1 MNRIRDDIK
10 KREFHNLYLLYGD
23 EEYLKRY
30 YRENLKY
37 CILEDSDE
45 MNFSKFENKGI
56 DLNEVQSI
64 ADTLPFFSDHRLII
78 IQDSG
83 LFKTSSDFSDYLE
96 HMPDS
101 TIIVFVEKQVDKRNK
116 LYKYINKNGIAAE
129 IKVKDTQEVLN
140 WAAKRLKDAG
150 KVFTRNTMEYFLQR
164 VDNNLYNLSNE
175 IEKIIAYTD
184 GREEV
189 TVADID
195 AVCPAYLQNH
205 IFQMVDAVGA
215 GDTDRALNLYNELI
229 ELKEAPSYILY
240 MLIRHFNILL
250 QIRSI
255 GNAAK
260 NEIAKR
266 IGISPYFIGNYQRQ
280 ASGFSIEQLEQA
292 LDSSLDIEQ
301 KFKTGILDDQ
311 IGVELLLVGLVSRKM
326 VTI

>member
-37 CILEDSDE
+37 CILEDSDD

-64 ADTLPFFSDHRLII
+64 ADTLPFFSEHRLII

-83 LFKTSSDFSDYLE
+83 LFKSSNDFTDYLE

-101 TIIVFVEKQVDKRNK
+101 TIIVFVEKEIDKRNK

-129 IKVKDTQEVLN
+129 IKVKDSEEVLN
-140 WAAKRLKDAG
+140 WAAKRLKESG
-150 KVFTRNTMEYFLQR
+150 KVFTRKTMEYFLQR
-164 VDNNLYNLSNE
+164 VDNNLYNLLNE
-175 IEKIIAYTD
+175 IEKIAAYTA
-184 GREEV
+184 GREEI
-189 TVADID
+189 TIADID

-205 IFQMVDAVGA
+205 IFQMVDAVGV
-215 GDTDRALNLYNELI
+215 GDTDKALKLYNELI

-250 QIRSI
+250 QIGSM
-255 GNAAK
+255 GNAPK
-260 NEIAKR
+260 NQVASK
-266 IGISPYFIGNYQRQ
+266 IGISPYFVGNYQRQ
-280 ASGFSIEQLEQA
+280 SSRFSGKQLKQA
-292 LDSSLDIEQ
+292 LDNSLETEQ
-301 KFKTGILDDQ
+301 KFKTGVLDDQ
-311 IGVELLLVGLVSRKM
+311 IGVELLLIELIRM
-326 VTI
+326 

>member
-37 CILEDSDE
+37 CILEDSDD

-64 ADTLPFFSDHRLII
+64 ADTLPFFSEHRLII

-83 LFKTSSDFSDYLE
+83 LFKSSNDFADYLE

-101 TIIVFVEKQVDKRNK
+101 TIIVFVEK
-116 LYKYINKNGIAAE
+116 E
-129 IKVKDTQEVLN
+129 I
-140 WAAKRLKDAG
+140 LKESG
-150 KVFTRNTMEYFLQR
+150 KVFTRKTMEYFLHR

-175 IEKIIAYTD
+175 IEKIAAYTA
-184 GREEV
+184 GREEI
-189 TVADID
+189 TIADID

-205 IFQMVDAVGA
+205 IFQMVDAVGV
-215 GDTDRALNLYNELI
+215 GDTDKALKLYNELI

-250 QIRSI
+250 QIGSM
-255 GNAAK
+255 GNAPK
-260 NEIAKR
+260 NQVASK
-266 IGISPYFIGNYQRQ
+266 IGISPYFVGNYQRQ
-280 ASGFSIEQLEQA
+280 SSRFSGKQLKQA
-292 LDSSLDIEQ
+292 LDNSLETEQ
-301 KFKTGILDDQ
+301 KFKTGVLDDQ
-311 IGVELLLVGLVSRKM
+311 IGVELLLIELIRM
-326 VTI
+326 

>member
-37 CILEDSDE
+37 CILEDSDD

-64 ADTLPFFSDHRLII
+64 ADTLPFFSEHRLII

-83 LFKTSSDFSDYLE
+83 LFKSSNDFADYLE

-101 TIIVFVEKQVDKRNK
+101 TIIVFVEKEIDKRNK

-129 IKVKDTQEVLN
+129 IKVKDSEEVLN
-140 WAAKRLKDAG
+140 WAAKRLKESG
-150 KVFTRNTMEYFLQR
+150 KVFTRKTMEYFLHR

-175 IEKIIAYTD
+175 IEKIAAYTA
-184 GREEV
+184 GREEI
-189 TVADID
+189 TIADID

-215 GDTDRALNLYNELI
+215 GDTDKALKLYNELI

-250 QIRSI
+250 QIGSM
-255 GNAAK
+255 GNAPK
-260 NEIAKR
+260 NQVASK
-266 IGISPYFIGNYQRQ
+266 IGISPYFVGNYQRQ
-280 ASGFSIEQLEQA
+280 SSRFSGKQLKQA
-292 LDSSLDIEQ
+292 LDNSLETEQ
-301 KFKTGILDDQ
+301 KFKTGVLDDQ
-311 IGVELLLVGLVSRKM
+311 IGVELLLIELIRM
-326 VTI
+326 

>member
-37 CILEDSDE
+37 CILEDSDD

-64 ADTLPFFSDHRLII
+64 ADTLPFFSEHRLII

-83 LFKTSSDFSDYLE
+83 LFKSSNDFTDYLE

-101 TIIVFVEKQVDKRNK
+101 TIIVFVEKEIDKRNK

-129 IKVKDTQEVLN
+129 IKVKDSEEVLN
-140 WAAKRLKDAG
+140 WAAKRLKESG
-150 KVFTRNTMEYFLQR
+150 KVFTRKTMEYFLQR

-175 IEKIIAYTD
+175 IEKIAAYTV
-184 GREEV
+184 GREEI
-189 TVADID
+189 TIADID

-215 GDTDRALNLYNELI
+215 GDTDKALKLYNELI

-250 QIRSI
+250 QIGSM
-255 GNAAK
+255 GNAPK
-260 NEIAKR
+260 NQVAFK
-266 IGISPYFIGNYQRQ
+266 IGISPYFVGNYQRQ
-280 ASGFSIEQLEQA
+280 SSRFSGKQLKQA
-292 LDSSLDIEQ
+292 LDNSLETEQ
-301 KFKTGILDDQ
+301 KFKTGVLDDQ
-311 IGVELLLVGLVSRKM
+311 IGVELLLIELIRM
-326 VTI
+326 

>member
-37 CILEDSDE
+37 CILEDSDD

-64 ADTLPFFSDHRLII
+64 ADTLPFFSEHRLII

-83 LFKTSSDFSDYLE
+83 LFKSSNDFADYLE

-101 TIIVFVEKQVDKRNK
+101 TIIVFVEKEIDKRNK

-129 IKVKDTQEVLN
+129 IKVKDSEEVLN
-140 WAAKRLKDAG
+140 WAAKRLKESG
-150 KVFTRNTMEYFLQR
+150 KVFTRKTMEYFLHR

-175 IEKIIAYTD
+175 IEKIAAYTV
-184 GREEV
+184 GREEI
-189 TVADID
+189 TIADID

-215 GDTDRALNLYNELI
+215 GDTDKALKLYNELI

-250 QIRSI
+250 QIGSM
-255 GNAAK
+255 GNAPK
-260 NEIAKR
+260 NQVASK
-266 IGISPYFIGNYQRQ
+266 IGISPYFVGNYQRQ
-280 ASGFSIEQLEQA
+280 SSRFSGKQLKQA
-292 LDSSLDIEQ
+292 LDNSLETEQ
-301 KFKTGILDDQ
+301 KFKTGVLDDQ
-311 IGVELLLVGLVSRKM
+311 IGVELLLIELIRM
-326 VTI
+326 

>member
-37 CILEDSDE
+37 CILEDSDD

-64 ADTLPFFSDHRLII
+64 ADTLPFFSEHRLII

-83 LFKTSSDFSDYLE
+83 LFKSSNDFADYLE

-101 TIIVFVEKQVDKRNK
+101 TIIVFVEKEIDKRNK

-129 IKVKDTQEVLN
+129 IKVKDSEEVLN
-140 WAAKRLKDAG
+140 WAAKRLKESG
-150 KVFTRNTMEYFLQR
+150 KVFTRKTMEYFLHR

-175 IEKIIAYTD
+175 IEKIAAYTV
-184 GREEV
+184 GREEI
-189 TVADID
+189 TIADID

-215 GDTDRALNLYNELI
+215 GDTDKALKLYNELI

-250 QIRSI
+250 QIGSM
-255 GNAAK
+255 GNAPK
-260 NEIAKR
+260 NQVASK
-266 IGISPYFIGNYQRQ
+266 IGISPYFVGNYQRQ
-280 ASGFSIEQLEQA
+280 SSRFSGKQLKQA
-292 LDSSLDIEQ
+292 LDNSLETEQ
-301 KFKTGILDDQ
+301 KFKTGVLDDQ
-311 IGVELLLVGLVSRKM
+311 LIELIRM
-326 VTI
+326 

>member
-10 KREFHNLYLLYGD
+10 KRNFHNLYLLYGD

-37 CILEDSDE
+37 CILEDSDD

-56 DLNEVQSI
+56 DLNEVQAI
-64 ADTLPFFSDHRLII
+64 ADTLPFFSEYRLII

-83 LFKTSSDFSDYLE
+83 LFKSSNDFADYLE

-101 TIIVFVEKQVDKRNK
+101 TIIVFVEKEIDKRNK

-129 IKVKDTQEVLN
+129 IKVKDSEEALN
-140 WAAKRLKDAG
+140 WAAKRLKESG
-150 KVFTRNTMEYFLQR
+150 KVFTRKTMEYFLQR

-175 IEKIIAYTD
+175 IEKIVAYTM

-189 TVADID
+189 TIADID

-205 IFQMVDAVGA
+205 IFQMVDAVGV
-215 GDTDRALNLYNELI
+215 GDTDKALKLYNELI

-250 QIRSI
+250 QIGSM
-255 GNAAK
+255 GNAPKNQVAAK
-260 NEIAKR
+260 
-266 IGISPYFIGNYQRQ
+266 IGISPYFVGNYQRQ
-280 ASGFSIEQLEQA
+280 SSRFSGRQLKQA
-292 LDSSLDIEQ
+292 LDNSLEIEQ
-301 KFKTGILDDQ
+301 KFKTGVLDDQ
-311 IGVELLLVGLVSRKM
+311 IGVELLLIELVQM
-326 VTI
+326 

>member
-10 KREFHNLYLLYGD
+10 KRNFHNLYLLYGD

-37 CILEDSDE
+37 CILEDSDD

-56 DLNEVQSI
+56 DLNEVQAI
-64 ADTLPFFSDHRLII
+64 ADTLPFFSEYRLII

-83 LFKTSSDFSDYLE
+83 LFKSSNDFADYLE

-101 TIIVFVEKQVDKRNK
+101 TIIVFVEKEIDKRNK

-129 IKVKDTQEVLN
+129 IKVKDSEEALN
-140 WAAKRLKDAG
+140 WAAKRLKESG
-150 KVFTRNTMEYFLQR
+150 KVFTRKTMEYFLQR

-175 IEKIIAYTD
+175 IEKIVAYTM

-189 TVADID
+189 TIADID

-205 IFQMVDAVGA
+205 IFQMVDAVGV
-215 GDTDRALNLYNELI
+215 GDTDKALKLYNELI

-250 QIRSI
+250 QIGSM
-255 GNAAK
+255 GNAPKNQVAAK
-260 NEIAKR
+260 
-266 IGISPYFIGNYQRQ
+266 IGISPYFVGNYQRQ
-280 ASGFSIEQLEQA
+280 SSRFSGRQLKQA
-292 LDSSLDIEQ
+292 LDNSLETEQ
-301 KFKTGILDDQ
+301 KFKTGVLDDQ
-311 IGVELLLVGLVSRKM
+311 IGVELLLIELVQM
-326 VTI
+326 

>member
-10 KREFHNLYLLYGD
+10 KRNFHNLYLLYGD

-37 CILEDSDE
+37 CILEDSDD

-56 DLNEVQSI
+56 DLNEVQAI
-64 ADTLPFFSDHRLII
+64 ADTLPFFSEYRLII

-83 LFKTSSDFSDYLE
+83 LFKSSNDFADYLE

-101 TIIVFVEKQVDKRNK
+101 TIIVFVEKEIDKRNK

-129 IKVKDTQEVLN
+129 IKVKDSEEALN
-140 WAAKRLKDAG
+140 WAAKRLKESG
-150 KVFTRNTMEYFLQR
+150 KVFTRKTMEYFLQR

-175 IEKIIAYTD
+175 IEKIVAYTM

-189 TVADID
+189 TIADID

-205 IFQMVDAVGA
+205 IFQMVDAVGV
-215 GDTDRALNLYNELI
+215 GDTDKALKLYNELI

-250 QIRSI
+250 QIGSM
-255 GNAAK
+255 GNAPKNQVAAK
-260 NEIAKR
+260 
-266 IGISPYFIGNYQRQ
+266 IGISPYFVGNYQRQ
-280 ASGFSIEQLEQA
+280 SSRFSGRQLKQA
-292 LDSSLDIEQ
+292 LDNSLETEQ
-301 KFKTGILDDQ
+301 KFKTGVLNDQ
-311 IGVELLLVGLVSRKM
+311 IGVELLLIELVQM
-326 VTI
+326 

>member
-10 KREFHNLYLLYGD
+10 KRNFHNLYLLYGD

-37 CILEDSDE
+37 CILEDSDD

-56 DLNEVQSI
+56 DLNEVQAI
-64 ADTLPFFSDHRLII
+64 ADTLPFFSEYRLII

-83 LFKTSSDFSDYLE
+83 LFKSSNDFADYLE

-101 TIIVFVEKQVDKRNK
+101 TIIVFVEKEIDKRNK

-129 IKVKDTQEVLN
+129 IKVKDSEEALN
-140 WAAKRLKDAG
+140 WAAKRLKESG
-150 KVFTRNTMEYFLQR
+150 KVFTRKTMEYFLQR

-175 IEKIIAYTD
+175 IEKIVAYTM

-189 TVADID
+189 TIADID

-205 IFQMVDAVGA
+205 IFQMVDAVGV
-215 GDTDRALNLYNELI
+215 GDTDKALKLYNELI

-250 QIRSI
+250 QIGSM
-255 GNAAK
+255 GNAPKNQVVAK
-260 NEIAKR
+260 
-266 IGISPYFIGNYQRQ
+266 IGISPYFVGNYQRQ
-280 ASGFSIEQLEQA
+280 SSRFSGRQLKQA
-292 LDSSLDIEQ
+292 LDNSLETEQ
-301 KFKTGILDDQ
+301 KFKTGVLDDQ
-311 IGVELLLVGLVSRKM
+311 IGVELLLIELVQM
-326 VTI
+326 

>member
-37 CILEDSDE
+37 CILEDSDD

-64 ADTLPFFSDHRLII
+64 ADTLPFFSEHRLII

-83 LFKTSSDFSDYLE
+83 LFKSSNDFTDYLE

-101 TIIVFVEKQVDKRNK
+101 TIIVFVEKEIDKRNK

-129 IKVKDTQEVLN
+129 IKVKDSEEVLN
-140 WAAKRLKDAG
+140 WAAKRLKESG
-150 KVFTRNTMEYFLQR
+150 KVFTRKTMEYFLQR

-175 IEKIIAYTD
+175 IEKIAAYTV
-184 GREEV
+184 GREEI
-189 TVADID
+189 TIADID

-215 GDTDRALNLYNELI
+215 GDTDKALKLYNELI

-250 QIRSI
+250 QIGSM
-255 GNAAK
+255 GNAPK
-260 NEIAKR
+260 NQVASK
-266 IGISPYFIGNYQRQ
+266 IGISPYFVGNYQRQ
-280 ASGFSIEQLEQA
+280 SSRFSRKQLKQA
-292 LDSSLDIEQ
+292 LDNSLETEQ
-301 KFKTGILDDQ
+301 KFKTGVLDDQ
-311 IGVELLLVGLVSRKM
+311 IGVELLLIELIRM
-326 VTI
+326 

>member
-10 KREFHNLYLLYGD
+10 KRNFHNLYLLYGD

-37 CILEDSDE
+37 CILEDSDD

-56 DLNEVQSI
+56 DLNEVQAI
-64 ADTLPFFSDHRLII
+64 ADTLPFFSEYRLII

-83 LFKTSSDFSDYLE
+83 LFKSSNDFADYLE

-101 TIIVFVEKQVDKRNK
+101 TIIVFVEKEIDKRNK

-129 IKVKDTQEVLN
+129 IKVKDSEEALN
-140 WAAKRLKDAG
+140 WAAKRLKESG
-150 KVFTRNTMEYFLQR
+150 KVFTRKTMEYFLQR

-175 IEKIIAYTD
+175 IEKIVAYTM

-189 TVADID
+189 MIADID

-205 IFQMVDAVGA
+205 IFQMVDAVGV
-215 GDTDRALNLYNELI
+215 GDTDKALKLYNELI

-250 QIRSI
+250 QIGSM
-255 GNAAK
+255 GNAPKNQVAAK
-260 NEIAKR
+260 
-266 IGISPYFIGNYQRQ
+266 IGISPYFVGNYQRQ
-280 ASGFSIEQLEQA
+280 SSRFSGRQLKQA
-292 LDSSLDIEQ
+292 LDNSLETEQ
-301 KFKTGILDDQ
+301 KFKTGVLDDQ
-311 IGVELLLVGLVSRKM
+311 IGVELLLIELVQM
-326 VTI
+326 

>member
-10 KREFHNLYLLYGD
+10 KRNFHNLYLLYGD

-37 CILEDSDE
+37 CILEDSDD

-56 DLNEVQSI
+56 DLNEVQAI
-64 ADTLPFFSDHRLII
+64 ADTLPFFSEYRLII

-83 LFKTSSDFSDYLE
+83 LFKSSNDFADYLE

-101 TIIVFVEKQVDKRNK
+101 TIIVFVEKEIDKRNK

-129 IKVKDTQEVLN
+129 IKVKDSEEALN
-140 WAAKRLKDAG
+140 WAAKRLKESG
-150 KVFTRNTMEYFLQR
+150 KVFTRKTMEYFLQR
-164 VDNNLYNLSNE
+164 IDNNLYNLSNE
-175 IEKIIAYTD
+175 IEKIVAYTM

-189 TVADID
+189 TIADID

-205 IFQMVDAVGA
+205 IFQMVDAVGV
-215 GDTDRALNLYNELI
+215 GDTDKALKLYNELI

-250 QIRSI
+250 QIGSM
-255 GNAAK
+255 GNAPKNQVAAK
-260 NEIAKR
+260 
-266 IGISPYFIGNYQRQ
+266 IGISPYFVGNYQRQ
-280 ASGFSIEQLEQA
+280 SSRFSGRQLKQA
-292 LDSSLDIEQ
+292 LDNSLETEQ
-301 KFKTGILDDQ
+301 KFKTGVLDDQ
-311 IGVELLLVGLVSRKM
+311 IGVELLLIELVQM
-326 VTI
+326 